1 MTTSFSVQLYQ
12 IASIAQQEHAL
23 SRNWSQPLTPQMLGL
38 NIYRLAMRVRGV
50 ESVNDDQVLP
60 TFFSAE
66 AIALLFTM
74 PNLHWFWKVVA
85 YSALAA
91 DDHAALIGAATV
103 KEALRHHRNELGM
116 AFDLT
121 RPIDR
126 LTVQEACVLVAAGVI
141 VLRPEGLLA
150 KNAVPV
156 YNPVVQPQG

>member
-38 NIYRLAMRVRGV
+38 SIYRLAMRVRGV

-103 KEALRHHRNELGM
+103 KEALRHFRNELGM
-116 AFDLT
+116 AFDFT
-121 RPIDR
+121 RRIDQ
-126 LTVQEACVLVAAGVI
+126 LTVQEACVLVAAGLI
-141 VLRPEGLLA
+141 VLKPEGLLA

>member
-23 SRNWSQPLTPQMLGL
+23 SRNWSQPLTPQVLGL

-91 DDHAALIGAATV
+91 DDHAELIGVATV

-116 AFDLT
+116 AFDFT
-121 RPIDR
+121 RRIDQ